1 MINNQNRAVLVGGAV
16 CLIGLGAVYGALQIP
31 RGAEGGIGGA
41 RIFPYLASG
50 AILIFGALEFHKG
63 IRGTD
68 KTRFALT
75 KVPFEI
81 TSLLALAIAYVLLIT
96 KLGYLIATGLVVPA
110 ALLLFGV
117 RNPLGLLAAMVI
129 CPVVYQLIFFELL
142 GVFPPFGEWF
152 DLLDVIQGF

>member
-31 RGAEGGIGGA
+31 RGAEGGFGGA
-41 RIFPYLASG
+41 RVFPYLASA

-68 KTRFALT
+68 TTRFALT

-81 TSLLALAIAYVLLIT
+81 ASLLALAIAYVLLIT
-96 KLGYLIATGLVVPA
+96 NWVISL
-110 ALLLFGV
+110 
-117 RNPLGLLAAMVI
+117 PLA
-129 CPVVYQLIFFELL
+129 
-142 GVFPPFGEWF
+142 
-152 DLLDVIQGF
+152 